1 MLGVHFYEHSTSSL
15 LIHLIPTLIHNH
27 FYFFFLNVLSLTY
40 PYVYY
45 LQLHVLG

>member
-1 MLGVHFYEHSTSSL
+1 MNTAQAASSF
-15 LIHLIPTLIHNH
+15 ISFPHLYTTISI
-27 FYFFFLNVLSLTY
+27 FFLNVLTLTY